1 MDEEAI
7 NPPAISIR
15 RMREEETETARSLA
29 GLAFSRPENA
39 AFCSPPPQTLV
50 AERDGRLVGA
60 VVPKVFALPH
70 RRRCGA
76 IFWLMTDPQAR
87 GLGVG
92 GRLVEATLWYFE
104 EHGCR
109 DAFACVE
116 GYNTSSSNL
125 FAARGFAVL
134 SPAEQLRRY
143 GLFGTVAL
151 RVKMFRFGVDVG
163 HFLWARPGPTKPDNP
178 GLQWWAGTLAS
189 ALIFLS
195 AEWRSG
201 RVEGLDAM
209 SFLGAASAVVALFG
223 LREAA
228 MRLAARWRGLS
239 VRHRAWEAAFPLSA
253 AVALISGW
261 FLPAPGSVYPPGGTW
276 RYRDLLSKLGPTAFA
291 GASAVLLFAWAA
303 WALLRFGG
311 PPLRIASWLS
321 FAHAAGQMLALF
333 EVLLPFSVFVSY
345 NGRRVWDWNRAAW
358 AVLAAATLGLLLVR
372 G

>member
-1 MDEEAI
+1 MDEEVT
-7 NPPAISIR
+7 NPPAISVR
-15 RMREEETETARSLA
+15 RMREDETGAARSLA

-39 AFCSPPPQTLV
+39 FFSPPPQTLV
-50 AERDGRLVGA
+50 AERDGRPVGA
-60 VVPKVFALPH
+60 VVPKVFALPD
-70 RRRCGA
+70 RRRCGG

-92 GRLVEATLWYFE
+92 GRLVEATLGYFE

-109 DAFACVE
+109 EAFACVE
-116 GYNTSSSNL
+116 GHNTSSSNL

-143 GLFGTVAL
+143 GLLGTVAL
-151 RVKMFRFGVDVG
+151 WVKMFRFGVDVG
-163 HFLWARPGPTKPDNP
+163 HFLWARPGATKPDNP
-178 GLQWWAGTLAS
+178 GLQRRAGTLAS
-189 ALIFLS
+189 ALSFLL
-195 AEWRSG
+195 AGWRSG

-209 SFLGAASAVVALFG
+209 AFLGAASAVVALFG

-228 MRLAARWRGLS
+228 MSLAARWRGLS

-253 AVALISGW
+253 AVALMSGW
-261 FLPAPGSVYPPGGTW
+261 FLPAPGSVYPRGGTW

-303 WALLRFGG
+303 WA
-311 PPLRIASWLS
+311 
-321 FAHAAGQMLALF
+321 
-333 EVLLPFSVFVSY
+333 
-345 NGRRVWDWNRAAW
+345 
-358 AVLAAATLGLLLVR
+358 VLAAATLGLLLAR